1 MTHPNPAWERDS
13 DKLWYAVRGH
23 AEHELTT
30 NLANAGYEMT
40 PDQIDIARLAIST
53 AAVSAMR
60 ILATTGWLRDEPTIA
75 FEDTILNNATK
86 ITKARLSAQENPGL
100 S

>member
-1 MTHPNPAWERDS
+1 
-13 DKLWYAVRGH
+13 
-23 AEHELTT
+23 
-30 NLANAGYEMT
+30 
-40 PDQIDIARLAIST
+40 
-53 AAVSAMR
+53 VSAMR